1 MGHKRLDPTA
11 SHARHIAVRLTD
23 QDRAW
28 VMEQARARGVSAAAI
43 LRAGLALLRAPQG
56 ASPDLLVGDPPVGSI
71 AWSRAR
77 NIHLGGCTHCPT
89 PTGCN
94 QEKFCDRNR
103 RPWVPLASGGFM
115 SAEDAERLGAL
126 LAEGMPRDPF
136 TMGPAWRA
144 ALAAGA
150 KKNPRR

>member
-1 MGHKRLDPTA
+1 MGHKRLNPTS

-56 ASPDLLVGDPPVGSI
+56 ASPDLLVGGPVVGTAI
-71 AWSRAR
+71 GAHDAQR
-77 NIHLGGCTHCPT
+77 
-89 PTGCN
+89 
-94 QEKFCDRNR
+94 QR
-103 RPWVPLASGGFM
+103 RYEYVEVGVDS
-115 SAEDAERLGAL
+115 LGAYRRV
-126 LAEGMPRDPF
+126 GG
-136 TMGPAWRA
+136 GPKVYD
-144 ALAAGA
+144 

>member
-1 MGHKRLDPTA
+1 MGHKRLNPTA

-56 ASPDLLVGDPPVGSI
+56 ASPDLLVGDQPADAQRQRRYEYVEVGVDSLGAYRRVGS
-71 AWSRAR
+71 
-77 NIHLGGCTHCPT
+77 
-89 PTGCN
+89 
-94 QEKFCDRNR
+94 
-103 RPWVPLASGGFM
+103 
-115 SAEDAERLGAL
+115 
-126 LAEGMPRDPF
+126 
-136 TMGPAWRA
+136 GPKVYD
-144 ALAAGA
+144 